1 MFVVLCC
8 VVFILSYSALKM
20 NIIYMLYNLYR
31 SQYYIYV
38 VPVYAVG
45 VPVLYGACC
54 VVCVL
59 WLTVGVRY
67 VGRVE

>member
-1 MFVVLCC
+1 VLC
-8 VVFILSYSALKM
+8 LSYSALKM

-38 VPVYAVG
+38 VHVYALG